1 MSWRENEREDAQV
14 SYRGGWGRASELERD
29 REGGGGRGGRER
41 VSEREK
47 RERGVAEVTARGL
60 IKRLNYNTKP

>member
-29 REGGGGRGGRER
+29 REGGGGG
-41 VSEREK
+41 
-47 RERGVAEVTARGL
+47 
-60 IKRLNYNTKP
+60 